1 MQLDLILP
9 GLFDRLGEWAQSYAP
24 LPEFPQLQSMLA
36 RARVDR
42 AAPRGLE
49 ASIWRHFDPLWS
61 APEPLP
67 AAPLIGTDATAN
79 VLHATPVHLEVGM
92 RDLILS
98 RPEPLDADERRE
110 LAETIDEQLQ
120 NAGQRFIV
128 DAFGNGYL
136 SLDETLE
143 IVTTPPS
150 LVAGEGIR
158 DHLPKGTD
166 AATLHRLMTELQ
178 MVLHA
183 APFNRRREQRGLK
196 TVNALW
202 LWGGGNADRTL
213 RAAHDLLLSDN
224 PFATACAAAT
234 GQQFAAPPAR
244 FETGHVDGA
253 ERVLVV
259 DDRLLPAVQNDDIH
273 RWQVA
278 LATFE
283 RDWLAPMRDA
293 IRSGRLERVT
303 IDPCHGRVFSLSRAD
318 RWKIWR
324 RPRPLVELS

>member
-9 GLFDRLGEWAQSYAP
+9 GLFDRLGEWTRSYAP

-42 AAPRGLE
+42 TGHKGLE

-61 APEPLP
+61 APAPLS
-67 AAPLIGTDATAN
+67 AAPLIDPDAPAN

-110 LAETIDEQLQ
+110 LAKTIDEQLH
-120 NAGQRFIV
+120 ATGQRFFI
-128 DAFGNGYL
+128 DTFGNGYL
-136 SLDETLE
+136 SLDEALE

-158 DHLPKGTD
+158 DHLPTGAD

-178 MVLHA
+178 MVLHT
-183 APFNRRREQRGLK
+183 APFNQRREQRGLK
-196 TVNALW
+196 RVNALW
-202 LWGGGNADRTL
+202 LWGGGDADRPL
-213 RAAHDLLLSDN
+213 RAAHDLLLADN
-224 PFATACAAAT
+224 PFAMACAAAT
-234 GQQFAAPPAR
+234 GQQHAALPAR

-259 DDRLLPAVQNDDIH
+259 DGRLLAAVENDDIH
-273 RWQVA
+273 GWQLA
-278 LATFE
+278 LAAFE
-283 RDWLAPMRDA
+283 RDWLAPIRDA
-293 IRSGRLERVT
+293 IHSGRLERVT
-303 IDPCHGRVFSLSRAD
+303 IDPCDGRIFAVSRAD
-318 RWKIWR
+318 RWKLWR
-324 RPRPLVELS
+324 RPRPLTELS